1 VQYKEKTKDQ
11 LVNELVGM
19 RQRIAEL
26 AKSETERKC
35 AEEAIRKS
43 EAKYRMLIDTLPNI
57 VFKGYKDGSV
67 DFIDDKIKSLTGYK
81 REDFNSR
88 KMKWTD
94 IVFEED
100 IETMKKAF
108 IQALKTNRYYVREY
122 RIRIKAGDILWVQEG
137 SRILCNEEG
146 EIEFISGAFLDITE
160 RKHAEEAVRESEAK
174 YRMLIDNLPNI
185 VFKGYKDGSVDF
197 IDDKIES
204 LTGYKREDFH
214 SRKMKWTDIVVKQDL
229 EKMKKAFIQALKTN
243 RSYVREYRIR
253 INTGDIL
260 WVQEGSQI
268 VCDEEGEVEF
278 ISGAFLDITE
288 RKKTDVALRESESKY
303 RMLIDNLPNIVFKG
317 YKDGSV
323 DFIDDKI
330 ESLTGYKREDFNS
343 RKMKLTDLVVEED
356 IEKMKRA
363 FIQALKTNRSYVRE
377 LSIRIKTGEL
387 LWLQEGSQ
395 IVCNEEGEIEF
406 ISGAFLNIT
415 ERKRAEEALQK
426 AHDEL
431 RRLSGSIMASQEKER
446 TAIARELHDELGQVL
461 TALRMDS
468 MWLASWLD
476 KRDPKAAE
484 RALKMCDLILKTI
497 ADVKGMALR
506 LRPKVLDDL
515 GLIAALDWHTD
526 DFEKRTGIPCIFEHP
541 DVVDLDDIA
550 ATAAYRITQ
559 EALTNVIRHSFAT
572 HVEVALQSEEGM
584 LMLAVVDNGRGF
596 NMMKLS
602 EFEGLGLVGM
612 RERASLAG
620 GTLEIQSQRAKGT
633 QVYLRLPFD
642 GKRGAV

>member
-1 VQYKEKTKDQ
+1 MQYKEKTKDQ

-19 RQRIAEL
+19 HQRIAEL
-26 AKSETERKC
+26 AKSETERKY
-35 AEEAIRKS
+35 AEEAIRES

-67 DFIDDKIKSLTGYK
+67 DFIDDKIESLTGYK

-108 IQALKTNRYYVREY
+108 IQALKTNRSYVREY
-122 RIRIKAGDILWVQEG
+122 RIRIKTGDILWVQEG
-137 SRILCNEEG
+137 SRIVCNEEG
-146 EIEFISGAFLDITE
+146 EIEFISGAFLNITE
-160 RKHAEEAVRESEAK
+160 RKYADEAVRESEAK
-174 YRMLIDNLPNI
+174 YRMLIDTLPNV
-185 VFKGYKDGSVDF
+185 VFKGYKDGTVDF
-197 IDDKIES
+197 IDNKIER
-204 LTGYKREDFH
+204 LTGYKKDDFD
-214 SRKMKWTDIVVKQDL
+214 SRHMNLTDIIVEEDA
-229 EKMKKAFIQALKTN
+229 ERIQKYFTEALKTKK
-243 RSYVREYRIR
+243 SYVRE
-253 INTGDIL
+253 
-260 WVQEGSQI
+260 
-268 VCDEEGEVEF
+268 F
-278 ISGAFLDITE
+278 
-288 RKKTDVALRESESKY
+288 
-303 RMLIDNLPNIVFKG
+303 
-317 YKDGSV
+317 
-323 DFIDDKI
+323 
-330 ESLTGYKREDFNS
+330 
-343 RKMKLTDLVVEED
+343 
-356 IEKMKRA
+356 
-363 FIQALKTNRSYVRE
+363 
-377 LSIRIKTGEL
+377 SIRIKTGEI

-395 IVCNEEGEIEF
+395 IVCNEEGEVEF

-426 AHDEL
+426 AHNEL
-431 RRLSGSIMASQEKER
+431 KRLSGRIMVSQEQER

-515 GLIAALDWHTD
+515 GLIAALDWYAD

-541 DVVDLDDIA
+541 DAVDLDDIA
-550 ATAAYRITQ
+550 ATAAYRIVQ
-559 EALTNVIRHSFAT
+559 EALTNVIRHSLAT
-572 HVEVALQSEEGM
+572 HVEVSLQSDEGM
-584 LMLAVVDNGRGF
+584 LTLKVTDNGRGF
-596 NMMKLS
+596 NTMKLS
-602 EFEGLGLVGM
+602 ESEGLGLAGM

-620 GTLEIQSQRAKGT
+620 GTLEIQSLRAKGT

-642 GKRGAV
+642 GKRGAL

>member
-1 VQYKEKTKDQ
+1 
-11 LVNELVGM
+11 
-19 RQRIAEL
+19 
-26 AKSETERKC
+26 
-35 AEEAIRKS
+35 
-43 EAKYRMLIDTLPNI
+43 
-57 VFKGYKDGSV
+57 
-67 DFIDDKIKSLTGYK
+67 
-81 REDFNSR
+81 
-88 KMKWTD
+88 
-94 IVFEED
+94 
-100 IETMKKAF
+100 
-108 IQALKTNRYYVREY
+108 
-122 RIRIKAGDILWVQEG
+122 
-137 SRILCNEEG
+137 
-146 EIEFISGAFLDITE
+146 
-160 RKHAEEAVRESEAK
+160 
-174 YRMLIDNLPNI
+174 
-185 VFKGYKDGSVDF
+185 
-197 IDDKIES
+197 
-204 LTGYKREDFH
+204 
-214 SRKMKWTDIVVKQDL
+214 
-229 EKMKKAFIQALKTN
+229 
-243 RSYVREYRIR
+243 
-253 INTGDIL
+253 
-260 WVQEGSQI
+260 
-268 VCDEEGEVEF
+268 
-278 ISGAFLDITE
+278 
-288 RKKTDVALRESESKY
+288 
-303 RMLIDNLPNIVFKG
+303 MLIDNLPNIVFKG

-415 ERKRAEEALQK
+415 ERKRTEEALQK